1 MNGSLFGDDISRDAK
16 DTVIVSA
23 YEQAA
28 RTLDDLPYTDEF
40 EQLMSLVK
48 ETDEAAEHREVFHRL
63 HNLRKAGKLPRL
75 GRGAS
80 SPPSLSYEDE
90 QFLIGLVSA
99 EAGSL
104 GQRDQLP
111 YTDGFEFGEFGNQ
124 TGLNLSRHDLWR
136 VIAKLAK

>member
-99 EAGSL
+99 EAGS
-104 GQRDQLP
+104 
-111 YTDGFEFGEFGNQ
+111 
-124 TGLNLSRHDLWR
+124 
-136 VIAKLAK
+136 